1 MYLRTLLCRML
12 IYFDRETLR
21 MRNSPLY
28 LIDKRGGPLKNKNN
42 FSNLIL
48 SSTRFVFTFLKA
60 HLALWNSHRECTER
74 TFV

>member
-1 MYLRTLLCRML
+1 ML

-48 SSTRFVFTFLKA
+48 SSTRFVFTFFEGPL
-60 HLALWNSHRECTER
+60 SVVE
-74 TFV
+74 

>member
-1 MYLRTLLCRML
+1 ML

-48 SSTRFVFTFLKA
+48 SSTRIVCTFFEGPL
-60 HLALWNSHRECTER
+60 SVVE
-74 TFV
+74 